1 MQKENESVTM
11 TKFKRSTV
19 ILASIGMILAT
30 AIWGFAFVIVKE
42 AVDVITPLYMLAFR
56 FTIASAV
63 LTILFFKKLKN
74 LNKKIWLHGACLGLW
89 LFLAYVMQTW
99 GCKYTT
105 AGKNAFITVTYVVL
119 VPFLAWFL
127 FKEKVDGWSA
137 VSAIL
142 ALIGVGFLSLNGEN
156 GINKGDLLTLVC
168 GLLYAVQMVYVD
180 KYTKKEDPLLLTL
193 VQIYVA
199 AALSWI
205 SAPLIDGPVP
215 VAALSKDMVI
225 AMLYLGIGSSAIA
238 FVLQNVGQKYTPPAT
253 AAVLL
258 SMESV
263 FGVLFSVMI
272 LGEQMDSK
280 MFAGC
285 MIMFIAIIMA
295 ETKFQFLPFA
305 KKKEEY
311 DAG

>member
-1 MQKENESVTM
+1 M

-19 ILASIGMILAT
+19 ILASIGMLLAT
-30 AIWGFAFVIVKE
+30 AIWGFAFVVVKE

-56 FTIASAV
+56 FTIASVV
-63 LTILFFKKLKN
+63 LTVIFIPKLKN
-74 LNKKIWLHGACLGLW
+74 LTKKIWLHGACLGFW
-89 LFLAYVMQTW
+89 LFLAYVVQTW

-105 AGKNAFITVTYVVL
+105 AGKNAFITVTYVVI
-119 VPFLAWFL
+119 VPLLAWLF
-127 FKEKVDGWSA
+127 FKEKIDAWSI

-142 ALIGVGFLSLNGEN
+142 ALIGVGFLSLNGVS
-156 GINKGDLLTLVC
+156 GINKGDFLTLIC
-168 GLLYAVQMVYVD
+168 GILYAVQMIYVD
-180 KYTKKEDPLLLTL
+180 HYTKKEDPILLTL
-193 VQIYVA
+193 VQIYA
-199 AALSWI
+199 ATVLSWV
-205 SAPLIDGPVP
+205 SAPLMDGPVP
-215 VAALSKDMVI
+215 VASLSQDMIV
-225 AMLYLGIGSSAIA
+225 AMLYLGIASSAIA
-238 FVLQNVGQKYTPPAT
+238 FVLQNVGQKYTPPTT

-263 FGVLFSVMI
+263 FGVLFSVML

-285 MIMFIAIIMA
+285 VIMFVAIIMA

-311 DAG
+311 DVG